1 MHKTTASYIEAYNK
15 LNAAQKKAVEKIEGP
30 VLVVAGPG
38 TGKTQILAA
47 RIGNILDSGVAFAEN
62 ILCLTYTDAGVTAM
76 RKRLVTFI
84 GPEAYKVN
92 IHTFHSFCNKVI
104 QDNLDHFGMGELEP
118 ISEIEEFELLE
129 KLIDSFP
136 KDSVLK
142 RWSGNIYFD
151 TTRLKDL
158 FSIMKKEHISAK
170 DIEEGVEWYLENI
183 YPEKS
188 GVIAGK
194 KVTLADG
201 TVFNKGDIRTD
212 KIEEERESFRATI
225 EAAKYLDTYQKMKR
239 AAGRY
244 DFDDMILSVLE
255 AFETDEWI
263 LSRYQEQF
271 QYFLVDEYQDTN
283 GAQNAILK
291 LLYSYWD
298 NPNVFV
304 VGDDDQS
311 IYRFQG
317 ASVQNIID
325 FYRDTIAPLSPQEQ
339 QERVIVLKQ
348 NYRSTRAILDLSA
361 VSINQNKERLVNQI
375 SQLKLDKTLDA
386 AADFAKN
393 SRVVPRINVYPNF
406 SHEVADIA
414 NQIVKLKEQG
424 VPLSEIGVLYAKHK
438 YSEELFQCLN
448 QMHVPVKTTRA
459 VNVLEEKL
467 TLHLLSVLRYI
478 HDEHQIPHSRE
489 DILFDMMNYPYFKIK
504 PIQSAR
510 LSFELRESRYTQP
523 KTTWREALGDIQ
535 KIFDDESMLEIHRL
549 AALTDKWQKDL
560 QEKPV
565 QLLFQTILDDL
576 NIIEYIQR
584 QDKKVWLLQE
594 LKTLFDYIKEEN
606 HRNPTMTL
614 GDLLVG
620 IDRMNQYGIALPFVK
635 SAYTE
640 EAVQL
645 TTIHGSKGL
654 EYKYVF
660 LIASIESSWE
670 KARPFTNKYKLPEG
684 LIAKPSDEENKED
697 LRRLFFVALT
707 RAKEFLYISY
717 AEKDAKGKDLM
728 QSKFVEEISGVEQIE
743 KHSIKLSDEEIFK
756 YNVLQLM
763 QEKIRPDL
771 IEEGM
776 LKKRLENYSMSV
788 THLNNYL
795 KCPLKFYYHNFIQIP
810 QAKNNAMAFGSAVH
824 DALELLFKE
833 MRLRGEFPS
842 VEEFVDFGQKHLY
855 RQQDSFTKKEYE
867 QRKSYIDK
875 FFPAYY
881 TYYVGQWNKENLLE
895 FKING
900 VYKDINING
909 KIDKLE
915 FENKDVVIVDYK
927 TGNFDTKKLPMLR
940 GPKDPSKQKEDSSHE
955 DLHGGDYWRQAVFY
969 KILIHHSIDP
979 THKDWHLIRTEFD
992 FVEPDRSKGLF
1003 HKLKVVIGPQ
1013 DQEIV
1018 QKQIAETYQ
1027 KIQQL
1032 DFTGCGKEDC
1042 VWCQGELEN
1051 AKGEVQ

>member
-1 MHKTTASYIEAYNK
+1 MHKATFSFTDEYNR
-15 LNAAQKKAVEKIEGP
+15 LNPAQKRAVETTEGP

-47 RIGNILDSGVAFAEN
+47 RIGNILDKGVAFAEN

-76 RKRLVTFI
+76 RKRLVQFI
-84 GPEAYKVN
+84 GAEAYKVN

-142 RWSGNIYFD
+142 RWSGEIYYD
-151 TTRLKDL
+151 TNRLKDL
-158 FSIMKKEHISAK
+158 FSTMKKEHISPKKIA
-170 DIEEGVEWYLENI
+170 EGVEWYLENI
-183 YPEKS
+183 YPDKPTVTAKTTVKGKD
-188 GVIAGK
+188 GVVYK
-194 KVTLADG
+194 R
-201 TVFNKGDIRTD
+201 GDIRMD
-212 KIEEERESFRATI
+212 KVNEERETFKATI
-225 EAAKYLDTYQKMKR
+225 EAAKYLETYQKMKR
-239 AAGRY
+239 QAGRY

-283 GAQNAILK
+283 GSQNAILK
-291 LLYSYWD
+291 LLYSYWE

-325 FYRDTIAPLSPQEQ
+325 FYRDTIAKLSPEEQ
-339 QERVIVLKQ
+339 QKRVIVLKQ
-348 NYRSTRAILDLSA
+348 NYRSTQAILDLSA
-361 VSINQNKERLVNQI
+361 TSIKHNDERLVNQI
-375 SQLKLDKTLDA
+375 PELNLDKTLEA
-386 AADFAKN
+386 AGDVAKGN
-393 SRVVPRINVYPNF
+393 KVVPQIKVYPNF

-414 NQIVKLKEQG
+414 NQIVTLKERG
-424 VPLSEIGVLYAKHK
+424 VSLNEIGVLYPKHK
-438 YSEELFQCLN
+438 YSNELIQCLN
-448 QMHVPVKTTRA
+448 QMHIPVKTRRA
-459 VNVLEEKL
+459 VNILEEKL

-478 HDEHQIPHSRE
+478 HDEHVIPHSRE
-489 DILFDMMNYPYFKIK
+489 DILFDMMNYPYLKIQAV
-504 PIQSAR
+504 QSAR
-510 LSFELRESRYTQP
+510 LSFELRESRYSKP
-523 KTTWREALGDIQ
+523 KTTWREALSDIQ
-535 KIFDDESMLEIHRL
+535 KIFDEESIAEIHRL
-549 AALTDKWQKDL
+549 AELTNKWQKDL

-576 NIIEYIQR
+576 NIIEYIQN

-606 HRNPTMTL
+606 QRKPTMTL
-614 GDLLVG
+614 GEFLAG
-620 IDRMNQYGIALPFVK
+620 IDRMNQYGISLPFIK

-640 EAVQL
+640 EAVEL

-660 LIASIESSWE
+660 LMASNEDAWE
-670 KARPFTNKYKLPEG
+670 KAKGYTNKYKLPEG
-684 LIAKPSDEENKED
+684 LLAKPSDEENKED
-697 LRRLFFVALT
+697 LRRLFFVAIT
-707 RAKEFLYISY
+707 RAKQYLYISY
-717 AEKDAKGKDLM
+717 SEQDAKGKDLM
-728 QSKFVEEISGVEQIE
+728 QSKFVEEISHVEQLE
-743 KHSIKLSDEEIFK
+743 KQSIKLSDEEIFR

-763 QEKIRPDL
+763 QENIRPDL

-810 QAKNNAMAFGSAVH
+810 QAKNDAMAFGSAVH

-833 MRLRGEFPS
+833 MKVRGEFPS
-842 VEEFVDFGQKHLY
+842 VEEFVDYGQKQLY

-867 QRKSYIDK
+867 QRKTYVNK
-875 FFPAYY
+875 FFPEYY
-881 TYYVGQWNKENLLE
+881 AQYIEEWNRNALLE

-900 VYKDINING
+900 VYKDVSING

-915 FENKDVVIVDYK
+915 FEDKDVVIVDYK
-927 TGNFDTKKLPMLR
+927 TGNFSNRKNPMLR
-940 GPKDPSKQKEDSSHE
+940 GPKDPEKIKGEPKHE
-955 DLHGGDYWRQAVFY
+955 DVYGGDYWRQAVFY
-969 KILIHHSIDP
+969 KILINNSIDP

-992 FVEPDRSKGLF
+992 FVEPDRSEGLF
-1003 HKLKVVIGPQ
+1003 HKKKVVIGPK
-1013 DQEIV
+1013 DLDIV
-1018 QKQIAETYQ
+1018 QKQIVDTYQ

-1032 DFTGCGKEDC
+1032 DFSGCGKEDC
-1042 VWCQGELEN
+1042 VWCQGELEH
-1051 AKGEVQ
+1051 AEEEV